1 VLLDQEGWEDKMGAS
16 PESRALEHRRRSLGM
31 SQAELARRSDLSMQT
46 VRRILTQGMESVAA
60 GKVRAV
66 ARALGMQLQYEA
78 MSTVREMQEQEARKK
93 AQAIVRMLQGTSGLE
108 SQALDEETC
117 NDLIEQT
124 VHELMAGPKRKLW
137 AQM

>member
-1 VLLDQEGWEDKMGAS
+1 MGAS
-16 PESRALEHRRRSLGM
+16 PESRALERRRRSLGM
-31 SQAELARRSDLSMQT
+31 SQAELARRSDLSIQT
-46 VRRILTQGMESVAA
+46 VRRILTQGIESVAV

-78 MSTVREMQEQEARKK
+78 MSTVREMQEREARKK
-93 AQAIVRMLQGTSGLE
+93 AQGIVRMLQGTSGLE

>member
-1 VLLDQEGWEDKMGAS
+1 
-16 PESRALEHRRRSLGM
+16 M
-31 SQAELARRSDLSMQT
+31 SQAELARRSDLSIQT
-46 VRRILTQGMESVAA
+46 VRRILTQGIESVAV

-78 MSTVREMQEQEARKK
+78 MSTVREMQEREARKK
-93 AQAIVRMLQGTSGLE
+93 AQGIVRMLQGTSGLE
-108 SQALDEETC
+108 SQALDEETY